1 MPAAKPQE
9 YVPYDVFL
17 RSEASSD
24 LRHEWVDGIIYAM
37 SRGSPEH
44 GRLAGRVTAK
54 MLSSFLDD
62 GCEIFSSDTA
72 IFIEAAQ
79 HHTYADATLI
89 CGSLVTRT
97 VHDRNGKSI
106 GEAIVNPTII
116 VEVLSDAT
124 ERYDRDGKFE
134 AYKKLPS
141 FEEYV
146 LVSQGERRI
155 EVRTR
160 QDQQWLTQV
169 GSAGQIVRVHGRE
182 FAVDDIYG

>member
-1 MPAAKPQE
+1 VPAAEPHE

-17 RSEASSD
+17 RNEGASD
-24 LRHEWVDGIIYAM
+24 LRHECVDGIIYAM

-44 GRLAGRVTAK
+44 GRLAGRVTSR
-54 MLSSFLDD
+54 MLSAFLDH

-72 IFIEAAQ
+72 IVIEAAQ
-79 HHTYADATLI
+79 HHTYANASLV

-97 VHDRNGKSI
+97 VHDKNGKSI
-106 GEAIVNPTII
+106 GEAIVNPAII

-134 AYKKLPS
+134 TYRKLPS

-146 LVSQGERRI
+146 LVSQSERRI
-155 EVRTR
+155 QVRTR
-160 QDQQWLTQV
+160 QGQEWRTQV
-169 GSAGQIVRVHGRE
+169 GTTGQTVRVHGRD